1 METRK
6 ACLGRGRN
14 EEREDSQGWVL
25 KTQKQIRNGLK
36 RRAWQTGLK
45 MSPGEKPESRARA
58 FGTNQPRVGD
68 QEQEWQYFLGG
79 LGNSEQWQCC
89 TEPFQAVARREA
101 LLQSE
106 EKCVVIE
113 AIGQLVCLGS

>member
-79 LGNSEQWQCC
+79 LGNSEVSGS
-89 TEPFQAVARREA
+89 VAQNHFRQRRE
-101 LLQSE
+101 E
-106 EKCVVIE
+106 TP
-113 AIGQLVCLGS
+113 CLNQKRSA